1 MSAWS
6 LGIDGSVSID
16 WSLVVAVACG
26 CLVASSAWWVARAG
40 VGARLDELT
49 RGGRAAGSRTGPV
62 GPVEIGVLLELLGA
76 AVRAGT
82 SVPRALEAVG
92 QAVGGPDG
100 AALARAGAAVVLGAG
115 WAEAWAGAPARLAVV
130 QSALGLA
137 WEQGAAP
144 GEALRAAGEQLR
156 SDQQAAARQAA
167 ARLAVHLVLPLGVCF
182 LPAFVL
188 IGLLPVLLS
197 LGGGVL
203 GG

>member
-1 MSAWS
+1 MS
-6 LGIDGSVSID
+6 D
-16 WSLVVAVACG
+16 WLAGVDRFVVGAVGCGVAVA
-26 CLVASSAWWVARAG
+26 LAPWWAARAG
-40 VGARLDELT
+40 VRARLVALT
-49 RGGRAAGSRTGPV
+49 QAVRVVGRAPGPAGQ
-62 GPVEIGVLLELLGA
+62 VEIGVLLELLGA

-92 QAVGGPDG
+92 QAIGGPDG

-115 WAEAWAGAPARLAVV
+115 WAEAWSGAPARLAVV
-130 QSALGLA
+130 RSALGLA

-203 GG
+203 GD

>member
-1 MSAWS
+1 MSVDV
-6 LGIDGSVSID
+6 L
-16 WSLVVAVACG
+16 LVVASSCG
-26 CLVASSAWWVARAG
+26 FLVAASPWWVARAG
-40 VGARLDELT
+40 VRARLGDLAVAASPG
-49 RGGRAAGSRTGPV
+49 RGPATG
-62 GPVEIGVLLELLGA
+62 GPVEIGVLLELLAA

-100 AALARAGAAVVLGAG
+100 VALHRAGASVVLGAG
-115 WAEAWAGAPARLAVV
+115 WAEAWSGAPARLEVV
-130 QSALGLA
+130 RAALAPA

-144 GEALRAAGEQLR
+144 GESPRVAGEQLR
-156 SDQQAAARQAA
+156 RDQQAAARQAA

-203 GG
+203 GGG

>member
-1 MSAWS
+1 MSDWWVGVDRFVVGAVGC
-6 LGIDGSVSID
+6 GI
-16 WSLVVAVACG
+16 AVAAG
-26 CLVASSAWWVARAG
+26 PWWAARAG
-40 VGARLDELT
+40 VRARLVALT
-49 RGGRAAGSRTGPV
+49 RAVRVVGRAPGPAGQ
-62 GPVEIGVLLELLGA
+62 VEIGVLLELLGA

-92 QAVGGPDG
+92 QAIGGPDG
-100 AALARAGAAVVLGAG
+100 AALARVGAAVVLGAG
-115 WAEAWAGAPARLAVV
+115 WAEAWSGAPARLAVV
-130 QSALGLA
+130 RSALGLA

-203 GG
+203 GD

>member
-1 MSAWS
+1 MSGWS
-6 LGIDGSVSID
+6 VSVDGSV
-16 WSLVVAVACG
+16 VVAVACG
-26 CLVASSAWWVARAG
+26 CLVASSAWWAARAG
-40 VGARLDELT
+40 AGERLADLT
-49 RGGRAAGSRTGPV
+49 RGARPTVGRTGPV
-62 GPVEIGVLLELLGA
+62 GAVEIGVLLELLGA

-92 QAVGGPDG
+92 QVIGGPDG
-100 AALARAGAAVVLGAG
+100 AALHRAGAAVVLGAG
-115 WAEAWAGAPARLAVV
+115 WAEAWAGAPPRLAVV
-130 QSALGLA
+130 QAALGLA

-188 IGLLPVLLS
+188 VGLLPVLLS

-203 GG
+203 GD

>member
-1 MSAWS
+1 MS
-6 LGIDGSVSID
+6 D
-16 WSLVVAVACG
+16 WSTGVDWSVVVVVACG
-26 CLVASSAWWVARAG
+26 ALVATSPWWVARAG
-40 VGARLDELT
+40 VRARLAGLT
-49 RGGRAAGSRTGPV
+49 RGVRVASGAGAV

-92 QAVGGPDG
+92 QAIGGPDG
-100 AALARAGAAVVLGAG
+100 AALHRAGAAVVLGAG
-115 WAEAWAGAPARLAVV
+115 WVEAWAGAPPRLAVV

-203 GG
+203 GD

>member
-1 MSAWS
+1 MSA
-6 LGIDGSVSID
+6 D
-16 WSLVVAVACG
+16 WPLAVALSCG
-26 CLVASSAWWVARAG
+26 FLVAASPWCVARAG
-40 VGARLDELT
+40 VRARLGDLVAVAAAP
-49 RGGRAAGSRTGPV
+49 GRTPATG
-62 GPVEIGVLLELLGA
+62 GPVEIGVLLELLA
-76 AVRAGT
+76 AAFRAGT

-100 AALARAGAAVVLGAG
+100 VALHRAGAAVVLGAG
-115 WAEAWAGAPARLAVV
+115 WAEAWSGAPTRLDVV
-130 QSALGLA
+130 RSALAPA

-144 GEALRAAGEQLR
+144 GESLRVAGEQLR
-156 SDQQAAARQAA
+156 RDQQAAARQAA

-203 GG
+203 GGG

>member
-1 MSAWS
+1 MS
-6 LGIDGSVSID
+6 D
-16 WSLVVAVACG
+16 WWVGVDRFVVGAVGCGVAVAVG
-26 CLVASSAWWVARAG
+26 PWWAARAG
-40 VGARLDELT
+40 VRARLVALT
-49 RGGRAAGSRTGPV
+49 RAVRVVGRAPGPAGQ
-62 GPVEIGVLLELLGA
+62 VEIGVLLELLGA

-92 QAVGGPDG
+92 QAIGGPDG

-115 WAEAWAGAPARLAVV
+115 WAEAWSGAPARLAVV
-130 QSALGLA
+130 HSALGLA

-203 GG
+203 GD

>member
-1 MSAWS
+1 MT
-6 LGIDGSVSID
+6 VD
-16 WSLVVAVACG
+16 WSVVVAGAAG
-26 CLVASSAWWVARAG
+26 YLVASSPWWIARAG
-40 VGARLDELT
+40 VRSRLRDLA
-49 RGGRAAGSRTGPV
+49 GRVTPSGPV
-62 GPVEIGVLLELLGA
+62 PGPAGQVEIGVLLELLGA
-76 AVRAGT
+76 AVRAGA

-100 AALARAGAAVVLGAG
+100 AALHRAGAAVVLGAG
-115 WAEAWAGAPARLAVV
+115 WAEAWTGAPARLAVV
-130 QSALGLA
+130 RAALGLA

-144 GEALRAAGEQLR
+144 GESLRAAGEQLR
-156 SDQQAAARQAA
+156 AEQQALARQAA

-182 LPAFVL
+182 LPAFLL

>member
-1 MSAWS
+1 VTVDWALVLPLSAGW
-6 LGIDGSVSID
+6 
-16 WSLVVAVACG
+16 LVVAAPWI
-26 CLVASSAWWVARAG
+26 AAQAAARARLRG
-40 VGARLDELT
+40 LAVRRPGAEVT
-49 RGGRAAGSRTGPV
+49 APGGPI
-62 GPVEIGVLLELLGA
+62 EIGVLLELLAA

-92 QAVGGPDG
+92 HAVEGPDG
-100 AALARAGAAVVLGAG
+100 AALHRAGAALVLGAG
-115 WAEAWAGAPARLAVV
+115 WAEAWASAPPRLAAVRT
-130 QSALGLA
+130 ALRPA

-156 SDQQAAARQAA
+156 SEQQAAARQAA

-182 LPAFVL
+182 LPAFLL

-203 GG
+203 GGG

>member
-1 MSAWS
+1 MS
-6 LGIDGSVSID
+6 D
-16 WSLVVAVACG
+16 WSTGVDWSVVVVVACG
-26 CLVASSAWWVARAG
+26 ALVATSPWWVARAG
-40 VGARLDELT
+40 VRARLAGLT
-49 RGGRAAGSRTGPV
+49 RGVRVASGAGAV

-92 QAVGGPDG
+92 QAIGGPDG
-100 AALARAGAAVVLGAG
+100 AALHRAGAAVVLGAG
-115 WAEAWAGAPARLAVV
+115 WVEAWAGAPPRLAMV

-203 GG
+203 GD